1 MREMVSS
8 KRHGLLLAACAACI
22 SLIAG
27 CARVAPYQRGKLAH
41 PTMTMAD
48 HGPAEAHLL
57 AVHEGATGGGA
68 LAESGC
74 GCN

>member
-1 MREMVSS
+1 MATMSSS
-8 KRHGLLLAACAACI
+8 KRAHLLLAICAMVLLC
-22 SLIAG
+22 AG
-27 CARVAPYQRGKLAH
+27 CGHVAPYQRGKLAH

-48 HGPAEAHLL
+48 QGPAAAHVL
-57 AVHEGATGGGA
+57 AVHEGATGGGS